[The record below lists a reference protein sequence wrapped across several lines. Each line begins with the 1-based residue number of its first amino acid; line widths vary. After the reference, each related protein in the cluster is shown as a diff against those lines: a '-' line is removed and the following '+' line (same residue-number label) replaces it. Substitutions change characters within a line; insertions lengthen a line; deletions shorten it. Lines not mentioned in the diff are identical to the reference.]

1 MTNQTV
7 TIETVCQIA
16 LAFPGMEEYPCWYGK
31 PAFRVRGNTL
41 SRVRKDGESL
51 VIRIND
57 PIERDFLL
65 ENEPDIYFTT
75 NDIEYPYVFVRLA
88 TVPPDE
94 LRRLFENAWREAA
107 PKRLIAEY
115 DMAR

>member
-1 MTNQTV
+1 MTKQPV
-7 TIETVCQIA
+7 TIETLRHIA

-41 SRVRKDGESL
+41 ARVRKDGESL

-65 ENEPDIYFTT
+65 ENEPDVYYA
-75 NDIEYPYVFVRLA
+75 NADIDHPYVFVRLA
-88 TVPPDE
+88 TISPDE
-94 LRRLFENAWREAA
+94 LQRIFENAWRAAA

-115 DMAR
+115 DNQP